1 MLTDPSAVR
10 STPHTQLRIDAHD
23 LILLLYFTDLLTHAV
38 CNPSGDH
45 ILTYIRQLQRC
56 PAFMNLLPEATTL
69 LAVHGARLDRFLNT
83 HSCPPARTLHY
94 PGTHR
99 G

>member
-56 PAFMNLLPEATTL
+56 PAFMNLLPEASTL
-69 LAVHGARLDRFLNT
+69 LCVHGARLDRFLNT

>member
-56 PAFMNLLPEATTL
+56 PNFMNLLPEATTL
-69 LAVHGARLDRFLNT
+69 LAVHGARLDRFLN
-83 HSCPPARTLHY
+83 LHEL
-94 PGTHR
+94 PKTHR
-99 G
+99 

>member
-1 MLTDPSAVR
+1 MLTDPTTIR
-10 STPHTQLRIDAHD
+10 KTPRTQLKIDAHD
-23 LILLLYFTDLLTHAV
+23 LVLLLYFTDLLTHAV

-69 LAVHGARLDRFLNT
+69 ICVHGSRLDHFL
-83 HSCPPARTLHY
+83 HVHPLPEPRTLHR
-94 PGTHR
+94 PF
-99 G
+99 

>member
-1 MLTDPSAVR
+1 MLTDPTTIR
-10 STPHTQLRIDAHD
+10 STPPLQLKIDAHD

-83 HSCPPARTLHY
+83 HSCPPASTLHY
-94 PGTHR
+94 PGTRR

>member
-56 PAFMNLLPEATTL
+56 PAFMNLLPEASTL
-69 LAVHGARLDRFLNT
+69 LCVHGARLDRFLNT
-83 HSCPPARTLHY
+83 HNCPPARTLHY
-94 PGTHR
+94 PG
-99 G
+99 

>member
-1 MLTDPSAVR
+1 MLTDPTTIR
-10 STPHTQLRIDAHD
+10 STPPLQLKIDAHD

-56 PAFMNLLPEATTL
+56 PNFMNLLPEATTL
-69 LAVHGARLDRFLNT
+69 LCVHGARLDRFLNI
-83 HSCPPARTLHY
+83 HHCPSPRSLDT
-94 PGTHR
+94 PR
-99 G
+99 